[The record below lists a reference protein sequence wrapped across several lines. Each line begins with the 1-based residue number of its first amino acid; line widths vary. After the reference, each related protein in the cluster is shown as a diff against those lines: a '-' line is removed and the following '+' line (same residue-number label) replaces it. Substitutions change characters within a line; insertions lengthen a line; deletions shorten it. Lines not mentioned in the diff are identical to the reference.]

1 MPQLAGF
8 IVAELYWQRPEAG
21 GGGGGSLPNDRKLY
35 VTYKILEALL

>member
-21 GGGGGSLPNDRKLY
+21 GGGGSLPNDRKLY